1 MPSWNQILIELTDC
15 KRIDALDFVRRKYLK
30 KLFVK
35 TNRNIIAY
43 YSGWLQKPNIGNAD
57 INDDDKNGFMATIHY
72 KIPLKSIQFS
82 LFFRTFQ
89 FGCKYGKLTLSKEAN
104 GIVSA

>member
-1 MPSWNQILIELTDC
+1 MAMMGL
-15 KRIDALDFVRRKYLK
+15 
-30 KLFVK
+30 
-35 TNRNIIAY
+35 
-43 YSGWLQKPNIGNAD
+43 
-57 INDDDKNGFMATIHY
+57 MATFHY

-89 FGCKYGKLTLSKEAN
+89 FGCKCGKLVLSKEAN